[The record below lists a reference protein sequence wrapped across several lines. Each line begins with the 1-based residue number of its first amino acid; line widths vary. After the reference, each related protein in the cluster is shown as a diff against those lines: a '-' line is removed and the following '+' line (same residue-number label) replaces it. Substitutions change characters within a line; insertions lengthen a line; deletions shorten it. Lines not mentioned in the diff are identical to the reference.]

1 VLPTAPAQ
9 PPRPAPGSPPGSP
22 PERVRLAEGLSART
36 AQAVERMVSAIVEDV
51 PFYRRLPQ
59 DSLRAEVAEVC
70 RRNVRVYLRCAREG
84 RPPSEQELDEV
95 RGPAARSA
103 EEGMPL
109 DAVLLAWEVGNRVTW
124 ELLTELAGPDDLD
137 DLVAATRHLR
147 QFLHAYVAVVTETYV
162 AERNAIEREAGGGL
176 RALAEHLLAGR
187 DPAAL
192 AERTGVRLA
201 DAWVALA
208 LALPLTADER
218 RPGLPGQIATRRK
231 LRRLQRRLD
240 AWAGEPVL
248 STVGG
253 LGGVVLLP
261 VREDRYDRARL
272 GAVVAE
278 LAGLVAGPVHAAAA
292 EAGSPAG
299 LPAAARLA
307 GDLLELAGALSL
319 PPGLHLVDDLLLEL
333 PLLRAGEPRRRLAA
347 LLQPAEAVP
356 ELLPTLRAW
365 LDHDRNRRETAQS
378 LYVHPN
384 TLDRRLERL
393 AALTGLDL
401 SSARG
406 LATVQ
411 AALAARALE
420 RARPATGARLS

>member
-1 VLPTAPAQ
+1 
-9 PPRPAPGSPPGSP
+9 
-22 PERVRLAEGLSART
+22 
-36 AQAVERMVSAIVEDV
+36 MVTAIVEEV
-51 PFYRRLPQ
+51 PFYRQLPQ

-124 ELLTELAGPDDLD
+124 ELLAELAGPDDLD
-137 DLVAATRHLR
+137 DLIAATHHLR
-147 QFLHAYVAVVTETYV
+147 QFLHAYVAVVTDTYV
-162 AERNAIEREAGGGL
+162 SERNAIEREAGGGL

-187 DPAAL
+187 ASAAL
-192 AERTGVRLA
+192 AEGIGVRLP

-208 LALPLTADER
+208 VALPLGAEER

-248 STVGG
+248 SSVGG

-261 VREDRYDRARL
+261 VREDPCDHARL
-272 GAVVAE
+272 RTLVGE
-278 LAGLVAGPVHAAAA
+278 LAGLVDGPVRAAAA
-292 EAGSPAG
+292 EAGSVAD
-299 LPAAARLA
+299 LPAVAQLA
-307 GDLLELAGALSL
+307 SDLLEVAGALSL
-319 PPGLHLVDDLLLEL
+319 PPGLHLLDDLLLEL

-365 LDHDRNRRETAQS
+365 LDHDRNRRDTAEA

-393 AALTGLDL
+393 TTLTGLDL
-401 SSARG
+401 STARG
-406 LATVQ
+406 VATVQ

-420 RARPATGARLS
+420 RARSATGARLS